1 MVDSGWMEMLP
12 EMVEAGGRGSCQRSD
27 TESGFEHAL
36 FKVIRVTAL
45 SAQQDTRAG
54 DDMT

>member
-12 EMVEAGGRGSCQRSD
+12 EVVEAGGRGGCKRSN
-27 TESGFEHAL
+27 TESGFEHAS